1 MITEATAIKMTEP
14 LAVNPAGQKQPDAD
28 ASAFITRGDELF
40 ARGDFSAARLF
51 YQRAAD
57 RGDATAAVRI
67 GETTIPGSWLKHVSS
82 RKKGT
87 GSRLHV
93 GMSEPTS

>member
-28 ASAFITRGDELF
+28 ALAFITRGDELF

-57 RGDATAAVRI
+57 RVMLLPQCAWV
-67 GETTIPGSWLKHVSS
+67 EPTIPGSWLKHVSS

-93 GMSEPTS
+93 GMSGPTS